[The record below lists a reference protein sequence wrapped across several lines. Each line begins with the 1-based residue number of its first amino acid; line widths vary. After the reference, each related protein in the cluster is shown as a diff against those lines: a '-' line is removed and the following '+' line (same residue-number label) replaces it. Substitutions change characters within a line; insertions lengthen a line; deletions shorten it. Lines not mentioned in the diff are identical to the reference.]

1 MEATAMD
8 RETGQEA
15 ELPLQHAL
23 PQEGLI
29 ALQQEGATVHLQ
41 GSQIVLQR
49 EESTVH
55 LQGHPIVRRHAHQHQ
70 TILLQRDQVEPGVGE
85 PE

>member
-1 MEATAMD
+1 MAATAMD
-8 RETGQEA
+8 QGTGQET

-23 PQEGLI
+23 PQGALI
-29 ALQQEGATVHLQ
+29 VPQQGEP
-41 GSQIVLQR
+41 
-49 EESTVH
+49 TVH

-70 TILLQRDQVEPGVGE
+70 TILLQREQVEPGVVE